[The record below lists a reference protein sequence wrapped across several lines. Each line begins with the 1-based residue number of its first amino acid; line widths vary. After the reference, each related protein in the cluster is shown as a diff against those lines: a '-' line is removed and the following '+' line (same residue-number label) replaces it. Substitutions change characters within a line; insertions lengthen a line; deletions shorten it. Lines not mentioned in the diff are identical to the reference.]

1 MSKKKTTKTA
11 AAQRTKKRKT
21 AAPSAPAPEQV
32 APADE
37 SKASRKFSALDAAA
51 QVLAEIGRPM
61 SCPELIAAMAAQN
74 YWSSPKGRTPASTL
88 YSALAREINAKG
100 AQARF
105 RKTARGQFDLTESR

>member
-11 AAQRTKKRKT
+11 SAQRTTKRKT
-21 AAPSAPAPEQV
+21 AAPPAPAPEQK

-37 SKASRKFSALDAAA
+37 PKVSPKLSALDAAA
-51 QVLAEIGRPM
+51 QVLAETGRPM
-61 SCPELIAAMAAQN
+61 GCPELIAAMAEQN

-100 AQARF
+100 AEARF
-105 RKTARGQFDLTESR
+105 RKTGRGQFDLTESR